1 MSFGTRLNTFPANVA
16 PPQPLKPTENLCFSN
31 VFKEYKSGTLAEIV
45 LYHYKNIRLHYL
57 RYHATH
63 QRLKKRYLPA

>member
-31 VFKEYKSGTLAEIV
+31 VFKEYKSESLAEIV
-45 LYHYKNIRLHYL
+45 L
-57 RYHATH
+57 
-63 QRLKKRYLPA
+63 